1 MKANGTAGDAKG
13 CETKVTRHETK
24 ISDDDDKKLEMA
36 GLTNE
41 QWKVLVDMISKQK
54 SNESEK
60 MIGKSIC
67 DLWIIDSGAS
77 NHMTGSLENLSE
89 KETIQRCPVRLPDGE
104 RILACEQ
111 EQ

>member
-1 MKANGTAGDAKG
+1 MRNRGNPACANVAHATGSNNQANN
-13 CETKVTRHETK
+13 EN
-24 ISDDDDKKLEMA
+24 KKLEMA

-60 MIGKSIC
+60 MTGKSIW

-77 NHMTGSLENLSE
+77 NHMTESLENLCE
-89 KETIQRCPVRLPDGE
+89 KETIQGYPVGLPDGE
-104 RILACEQ
+104 RVLACKQ
-111 EQ
+111 GTVS